1 LVRSEGGIGG
11 SPDPDKNCMLAME
24 RDEWL
29 PDGGRDRVALT
40 SGGEVSELVDSIEP
54 IVAALPRRVE
64 RGESTGLGT
73 LV

>member
-1 LVRSEGGIGG
+1 
-11 SPDPDKNCMLAME
+11 MLAME